1 MLQEPFICYSVH
13 SNTNSQDGSTTLV
26 PYQYI
31 MTNNESTNTIN
42 STVQLIMMKNL
53 FADTSLINA

>member
-1 MLQEPFICYSVH
+1 MLHEPFICYWVH
-13 SNTNSQDGSTTLV
+13 SNTNSQDGSITLV

-31 MTNNESTNTIN
+31 MTNNESANTIN
-42 STVQLIMMKNL
+42 SIVQLIMMKNL